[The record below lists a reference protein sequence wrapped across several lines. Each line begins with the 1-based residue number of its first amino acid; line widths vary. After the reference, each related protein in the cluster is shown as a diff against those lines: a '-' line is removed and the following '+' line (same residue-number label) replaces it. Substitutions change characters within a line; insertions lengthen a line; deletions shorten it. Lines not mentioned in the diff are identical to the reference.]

1 MKILVS
7 GSRGFIGSALV
18 PSLIEQ
24 QHQISRLIRLPAV
37 AAAPD
42 VAWDPESGALTP
54 ASLEGCDAVIHLAG
68 ENIAAKR
75 WTLRHK
81 AAILISRAHATKQLC
96 ETIARW
102 PQPPRVLV
110 CASATGY
117 YGSRGEEWL
126 TEHSPR
132 GEGFLADV
140 CAAWEAAADAVRQRG
155 IRVVQLRFGIVLHP
169 SGGALAKMLP
179 PFRLGVGGP
188 IGTGRQYWSWIVRED
203 VVGIIHHVLTHEA
216 LRGPV
221 NAVSPQPVTCHEFSR
236 ALGHAVGRP
245 AVMPMPAFAARLV
258 FGEMADA
265 LLLASARVQPAVL
278 LSSGYTFRAPDLS
291 RALAALIQPA

>member
-24 QHQISRLIRLPAV
+24 RHQVSRLIRAPAT
-37 AAAPD
+37 ASSPD
-42 VAWDPESGALTP
+42 VRWDPATGVLTP
-54 ASLEGCDAVIHLAG
+54 VSLEGCEAVIHLAG

-81 AAILISRAHATKQLC
+81 AAILISRAHATTQLC
-96 ETIARW
+96 ETIAHW

-117 YGSRGEEWL
+117 YGSRGEELL

-132 GEGFLADV
+132 GDGFLADV

-155 IRVVQLRFGIVLHP
+155 IRVVQLRFGMVLHP

-179 PFRLGVGGP
+179 PFRLGLGGP
-188 IGTGRQYWSWIVRED
+188 IGNGRQYWSWIARED
-203 VVGIIHHVLTHEA
+203 VIGAIHHVLAHET

-221 NAVSPQPVTCHEFSR
+221 NAVSPQPVTCREFAR
-236 ALGHAVGRP
+236 ALGRAVGHP
-245 AVMPMPAFAARLV
+245 ARLPMPTFAARLV

-265 LLLASARVQPAVL
+265 LLLASARVQPTALLASGYAFRFPELALALRTL
-278 LSSGYTFRAPDLS
+278 LSR
-291 RALAALIQPA
+291 